1 MLLSLVLILSR
12 YVLKN
17 MPVDKRIA
25 LQLKKLGQR
34 PIKTPVVA
42 RPWNERNG
50 NCLSFTLTQLMQS
63 ACQLPAVCYVY
74 SVRVGVGRRTHRLS
88 NTPRESVPV
97 VSVLCGVFLCVL
109 DIFYIYIDTHLI
121 QILCSPAVRLWFFVC
136 LFGFWRATYYT
147 DSTVSAVCSVFVQN
161 NKRTLYSTLS

>member
-63 ACQLPAVCYVY
+63 ACQLPAVCYVF

-97 VSVLCGVFLCVL
+97 VSVLCGVFCVCST
-109 DIFYIYIDTHLI
+109 FYIYICIYRHPLDTDFMLTGCAFVVFC
-121 QILCSPAVRLWFFVC
+121 LLVWFLASNLLHGLHRQCRV
-136 LFGFWRATYYT
+136 
-147 DSTVSAVCSVFVQN
+147 
-161 NKRTLYSTLS
+161 